1 MKKKLLFFLF
11 FAILLIS
18 FNTSAAQSL
27 EEVYEFDSFEVEI
40 LQDGKYYT
48 GILLSEIEYDFYT
61 RLKFKYNLVFEQLK
75 VWEEFGG
82 ETRSLLDENIKN
94 SKDILKD
101 LNSIKKEVIYESWW
115 ERNKFEIGVASG
127 VLATVAVIFIVDAI
141 RNE

>member
-1 MKKKLLFFLF
+1 MMKKILFFLL
-11 FAILLIS
+11 FAILSINFS
-18 FNTSAAQSL
+18 PAAAQSI
-27 EEVYEFDSFEVEI
+27 EDVYEFDSFEVEI

-61 RLKFKYNLVFEQLK
+61 KLKFKYNLLSEQLK